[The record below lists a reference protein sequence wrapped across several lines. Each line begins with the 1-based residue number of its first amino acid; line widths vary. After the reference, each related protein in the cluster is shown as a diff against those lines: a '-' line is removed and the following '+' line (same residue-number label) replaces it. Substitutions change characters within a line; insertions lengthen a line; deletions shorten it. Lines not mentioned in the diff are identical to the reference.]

1 MTKLD
6 IITPLISAQIVTCIT
21 ERGNVSLTKE
31 LQSYSY
37 TRMPFKPS
45 YFKADL
51 FKVLSNPVRIQI
63 LDALRTGERSVND
76 ISEWLEVEPSSIS
89 QQLAVLRS
97 RNLVTSRKQGNFVFY
112 SIRDPAIFKILDA
125 ALEVFNNHLVDV
137 REALEQLE

>member
-1 MTKLD
+1 MIEHGKVKVTEKLGRY
-6 IITPLISAQIVTCIT
+6 L
-21 ERGNVSLTKE
+21 GN
-31 LQSYSY
+31 
-37 TRMPFKPS
+37 RMVLKPS
-45 YFKADL
+45 DFKADL

-76 ISEWLEVEPSSIS
+76 IAEWLEIEPSSIS

-112 SIRDPAIFKILDA
+112 SIRDRAIFKILDA

-137 REALEQLE
+137 RDALEQLQ

>member
-1 MTKLD
+1 M
-6 IITPLISAQIVTCIT
+6 S
-21 ERGNVSLTKE
+21 
-31 LQSYSY
+31 
-37 TRMPFKPS
+37 FKPS

-76 ISEWLEVEPSSIS
+76 MAESLEMEPSSIS

-97 RNLVTSRKQGNFVFY
+97 RNLVISRKQGNFVFY

-125 ALEVFNNHLVDV
+125 ALEVFNIGLTH
-137 REALEQLE
+137 